1 MKMTN
6 ESADD
11 IKDILQRIRA
21 LEVKIDSIKDEIR
34 KNQIDMIERLGEIDS
49 RLKLLEDFK
58 GRSENRPR
66 ERYYVWALVAS
77 WVSIGIAFAALIF
90 K

>member
-1 MKMTN
+1 MTD

-11 IKDILQRIRA
+11 IKDILQRMLV
-21 LEVKIDSIKDEIR
+21 LEGKVDSIKDEIK
-34 KNQIDMIERLGEIDS
+34 KNQIDMTEKLGEINS

-66 ERYYVWALVAS
+66 ERFYYWSLIAT
-77 WVSIGIAFAALIF
+77 WVSIGIAFVALIF

>member
-1 MKMTN
+1 MTN
-6 ESADD
+6 ESAED
-11 IKDILQRIRA
+11 IKDILQRMLV
-21 LEVKIDSIKDEIR
+21 LEGKVDSIKDEIK
-34 KNQIDMIERLGEIDS
+34 KNQIDMTEKLGEINS

-77 WVSIGIAFAALIF
+77 WVSIGIAFFTIIF